1 VIGLAALLLA
11 VELAVAAPLVVID
24 GPLVEVVPC
33 ATPAAPALVAALRD
47 GISLRWR
54 QADRLFPDIAL
65 ERALVRRVVV
75 RARVL
80 GVCEGRVVV
89 EDVAVRL
96 VGPRGVPMEAAIATR
111 LRPGVLLGVTER
123 DVVVRPPRGSLR
135 ITTRDGFTAYGVWSL
150 GALRGGTSA
159 APAGSG
165 SSSGSSSM

>member
-1 VIGLAALLLA
+1 MIGLAALLL
-11 VELAVAAPLVVID
+11 LGRAVAAPLVVID
-24 GPLVEVVPC
+24 GPLVEAVPC
-33 ATPAAPALVAALRD
+33 ATPAAPALVASLQE
-47 GISLRWR
+47 GVSLRWR
-54 QADRLFPDIAL
+54 QADRLFPDIGL

-80 GVCEGRVVV
+80 GVCDGRVVV

-96 VGPRGVPMEAAIATR
+96 VGPRRLPMEAAIATR

-123 DVVVRPPRGSLR
+123 DVVVRPPRGSVR
-135 ITTRDGFTAYGVWSL
+135 ITTRDGFTAYGVWAL

-159 APAGSG
+159 APAGTT